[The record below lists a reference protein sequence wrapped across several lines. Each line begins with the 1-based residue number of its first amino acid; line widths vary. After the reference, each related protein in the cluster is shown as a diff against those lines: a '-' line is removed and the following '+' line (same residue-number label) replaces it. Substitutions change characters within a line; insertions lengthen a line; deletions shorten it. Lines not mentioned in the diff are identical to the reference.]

1 MRNPF
6 LLALCCAALSAG
18 CVSDEANRYYASE
31 RYAECPVEEV
41 EVLRECPTKPYDV
54 IADFQARGASIK
66 WMRRRAA
73 KIGAD
78 AVIVGMYGGFRSR
91 GDKWAGEDK
100 HSDSYSRITGTAIK
114 YKKEQ

>member
-1 MRNPF
+1 MGTWGMVMA
-6 LLALCCAALSAG
+6 LAGLASAG

-31 RYAECPVEEV
+31 RYAERPPEDV
-41 EVLRECPTKPYDV
+41 EVLSEAPTAAYEV

-66 WMRRRAA
+66 WMRGRAA

-78 AVIVGMYGGFRSR
+78 AVIIGTYGGYRSR

-100 HSDSYSRITGTAIK
+100 HWDSYSRITGIAIK
-114 YKKEQ
+114 YKKEY